1 MARRTSP
8 WPPGVPCWADVTVP
22 DVDAAKDFYGPVVGW
37 TFADTGPEY
46 GGYAI
51 AQVDDA
57 AAAGLG
63 PQPDAGVPPAWTMYF
78 ASADVDGT
86 AAAITAGGGQLLLE
100 PGDVG
105 SLGRMCIA
113 ADPTGAVFGVWQ
125 AGESIGAEVTG
136 EPGGI
141 CWEDLRSTE
150 PQRAIGFYTAV
161 FGLTTE
167 GLEEA
172 GPDYSLFFCDGTD
185 GPQGGMGGLVGD
197 PEGTPSHWI
206 VYFAVTDV
214 DAAIATAEERGG
226 RLLAPAEDTPYGRMG
241 PVADPWG
248 AVFWVLQLPEEP
260 EAAAG

>member
-1 MARRTSP
+1 
-8 WPPGVPCWADVTVP
+8 VP
-22 DVDAAKDFYGPVVGW
+22 DVEAAKGFYGPVVGW
-37 TFADTGPEY
+37 TFAETAEEY

-51 AQVDDA
+51 AQVDGDA
-57 AAAGLG
+57 AAGIG
-63 PQPDAGVPPAWTMYF
+63 PRSQPDVPPAWTMYF
-78 ASADVDGT
+78 ASDDVDGT
-86 AAAITAGGGQLLLE
+86 AAAITAGAGHLLVE

-105 SLGRMCIA
+105 PLGRMCIA

-125 AGESIGAEVTG
+125 AGEHIGAVVTG

-150 PQRAIGFYTAV
+150 PERASGFYRAV

-185 GPQGGMGGLVGD
+185 GPQGGMGGLVGE

-206 VYFAVTDV
+206 VYFAVEDV
-214 DAAIATAEERGG
+214 DASIAAAVERGG
-226 RLLAPAEDTPYGRMG
+226 TSLAPAEDTPYGRMG
-241 PVADPWG
+241 GLTDPWG
-248 AVFWVLQLPEEP
+248 ALFWVLQLPEGP
-260 EAAAG
+260 EAAVG